1 MENVV
6 CWEFPGSHLGC
17 KALDKLLVFQV
28 SVSIWKMGCDVVQL
42 PRRSNRRKQD
52 SEGLKKSEELWGRFW
67 EGKACKKHYYSL
79 IYLFLTGFHV
89 PQPGLGLQPR
99 A

>member
-1 MENVV
+1 MLSRGWGVENVV

-28 SVSIWKMGCDVVQL
+28 SGSIWKMGCDVVQF

-52 SEGLKKSEELWGRFW
+52 NEGLKKREELWGRFW
-67 EGKACKKHYYSL
+67 EGKACKKHYYS
-79 IYLFLTGFHV
+79 F
-89 PQPGLGLQPR
+89 
-99 A
+99 